1 MTPEHQQLIQ
11 RIRASAAAVQQA
23 VAALPPA
30 RQAAPAQSGEWS
42 ARQVLLHTRDVAMLA
57 YGLRIRRLLYETNP
71 SFTPYEEDAYRAA
84 NPGDSDSIDDIV
96 HMLAAEH
103 DLVAHILT
111 ALPDAAWQYSG
122 RGPDG
127 TVRSIEY
134 FAQRFVA
141 HAEEHATQLAAL
153 GAAAAR

>member
-1 MTPEHQQLIQ
+1 MTPEHQQLIN
-11 RIRASAAAVQQA
+11 RIRASAAAIQQA

-30 RQAAPAQSGEWS
+30 LRAAPAKSGEWS
-42 ARQVLLHTRDVAMLA
+42 ARQILLHTRDVAMLA
-57 YGLRIRRLLYETNP
+57 YGLRIRRLLYETDP
-71 SFTPYEEDAYRAA
+71 TFTSYEEDAYRAA

-111 ALPDAAWQYSG
+111 ALPDGAWQHSG
-122 RGPDG
+122 RSPDG
-127 TVRSIEY
+127 NARTIEY

-141 HAEEHATQLAAL
+141 HAEEHAAQLAAL
-153 GAAAAR
+153 NATAR